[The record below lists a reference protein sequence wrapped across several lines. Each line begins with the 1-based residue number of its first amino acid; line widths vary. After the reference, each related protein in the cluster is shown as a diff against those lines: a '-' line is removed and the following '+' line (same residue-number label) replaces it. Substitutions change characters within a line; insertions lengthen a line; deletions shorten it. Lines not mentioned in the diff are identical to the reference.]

1 MMAEYLTTSEA
12 AEASGLAEKHIQ
24 RLARRG
30 RIKALRKSNRYWID
44 AESLQAYLLK
54 METLGTQKFNWRRE
68 EEPT

>member
-1 MMAEYLTTSEA
+1 MMAEYLTTTEA
-12 AEASGLAEKHIQ
+12 AEASGLAEKYIE

-30 RIKALRKSNRYWID
+30 RIQAVRKSNRYWID
-44 AESLQAYLLK
+44 AESLRAYLLK

>member
-1 MMAEYLTTSEA
+1 MADEYLTTSEA
-12 AEASGLAEKHIQ
+12 AEASGLAEEYI
-24 RLARRG
+24 RYLARGG